1 MKKIFFASLLFLA
14 FELVFPFRMGA
25 GGKVNCSGY
34 DGGSIFDCIDEGN
47 KICTS
52 IVINGEAFQC
62 RGKKVPRITEHDPYL

>member
-1 MKKIFFASLLFLA
+1 MKKLIAILLFVS
-14 FELVFPFRMGA
+14 FELMLSSLMGA
-25 GGKVNCSGY
+25 RVKINCSGY

-62 RGKKVPRITEHDPYL
+62 GGKKVPRITEHDPYL